1 MLKRQVAELEDRV
14 DQRTLDYYETFN
26 RQLATLSDKLG
37 LTDDERVSV
46 YKHDGKAFIMLGRC
60 AANPRF
66 LKAGRKVYPE
76 DEGCISIAWEHGEA
90 FLDGLPDPDANLDAY
105 AEAQKKARIK
115 KGTARMFKMRSRS
128 YAAFAITD
136 AASGKRIA
144 VVVFEST
151 RPDSLQRLQQ
161 SFSAL
166 ERRGLA
172 HFIERMSTEEPTPTY
187 AQEEGY

>member
-1 MLKRQVAELEDRV
+1 
-14 DQRTLDYYETFN
+14 
-26 RQLATLSDKLG
+26 
-37 LTDDERVSV
+37 
-46 YKHDGKAFIMLGRC
+46 
-60 AANPRF
+60 
-66 LKAGRKVYPE
+66 
-76 DEGCISIAWEHGEA
+76 
-90 FLDGLPDPDANLDAY
+90 
-105 AEAQKKARIK
+105 
-115 KGTARMFKMRSRS
+115 MFKMRSRS